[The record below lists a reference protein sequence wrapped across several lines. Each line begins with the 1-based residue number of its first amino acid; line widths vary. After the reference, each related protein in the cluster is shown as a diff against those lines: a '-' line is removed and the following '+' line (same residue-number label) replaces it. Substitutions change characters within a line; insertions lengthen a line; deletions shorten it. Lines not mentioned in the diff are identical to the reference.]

1 MAFLGHTARSI
12 LGATNRWEDRMAID
26 GGAPG
31 PGFETDF
38 WRDASAR
45 KSWDDLVPGEPRRTL
60 PYI

>member
-1 MAFLGHTARSI
+1 
-12 LGATNRWEDRMAID
+12 MAID